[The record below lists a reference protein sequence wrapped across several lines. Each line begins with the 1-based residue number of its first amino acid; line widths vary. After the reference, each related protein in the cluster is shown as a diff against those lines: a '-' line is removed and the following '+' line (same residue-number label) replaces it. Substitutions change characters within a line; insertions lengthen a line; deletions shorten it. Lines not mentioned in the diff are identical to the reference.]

1 MQHTRRI
8 TNTTRIEGHV
18 DDLALDLR
26 RLPWVA
32 IVQEEGATGTALL
45 AAAVAL
51 LALTSRAM
59 ADKLRTVA
67 VRTVQDLENN
77 GTSQTCWGESAPRRS
92 QRIAYQHL

>member
-8 TNTTRIEGHV
+8 TPATRLEGHV

-26 RLPWVA
+26 RLPRVA
-32 IVQEEGATGTALL
+32 IVQEESATGTALL

-59 ADKLRTVA
+59 ADNIRAVT
-67 VRTVQDLENN
+67 VRTV
-77 GTSQTCWGESAPRRS
+77 
-92 QRIAYQHL
+92 